1 MTENERV
8 LLSIVQSVVCETPFT
23 CECSI
28 SDFDDFYHQA
38 KSQDLAHLVGFFLK
52 KSEYQMDKKYVDL
65 FQKEYLQAIY
75 RVVSLKE
82 EIKKIEQVFNEFNVD
97 YVPLKGAFLRSL
109 YPEEWMRVSADI
121 DMLVRPTDIERAQ
134 RLLIDELKYS
144 FESDVAHQVALS
156 SPKGFVVELH
166 RSLSLMPCAA
176 KRVLD
181 NAWDYCSPCKESSRL
196 HYMTNEMLYFYQ
208 LFNASKD
215 FQKGGCGVRQVLD
228 IWVLNNCFQY
238 DQDERIKLLKEG
250 GLFVFADTIESIA
263 EKWFSKDAN
272 ATSNDTIDVEEY
284 ILSGG
289 AYGQKHNLA
298 ARQAKSGSRG
308 KFLIS
313 RFFPPYSNMVFGYSI
328 LEKVPVLLPFC
339 WIHRLVKGMFTGK
352 IKKAEYEL
360 KKTKEDQDESREIG
374 KIFKKVGLL

>member
-8 LLSIVQSVVCETPFT
+8 LLSIVQSVVCQTPFS

-28 SDFDDFYHQA
+28 SDFDELYHKS
-38 KSQDLAHLVGFFLK
+38 KSQDLAHIVGFFLK

-82 EIKKIEQVFNEFNVD
+82 ELKKIEQVFDGFNVD
-97 YVPLKGAFLRSL
+97 YVPLKGSFLRSL

-121 DMLVRPTDIERAQ
+121 DVLVRPKDIKRAQ
-134 RLLIDELKYS
+134 RLLIDELEYS

-156 SPKGFVVELH
+156 SSKGFVVELH
-166 RSLSLMPCAA
+166 RALSLMPCDA

-181 NAWDYCSPCKESSRL
+181 NVWDFCSPCKDSSRL
-196 HYMTNEMLYFYQ
+196 YYMTNEMLYFYQ
-208 LFNASKD
+208 VFNASKD

-228 IWVLNNCFQY
+228 IWILNNCFQY
-238 DQDERIKLLKEG
+238 DQDKRIKLLKEG
-250 GLFVFADTIESIA
+250 GLLVFADAIESIA
-263 EKWFSKDAN
+263 EKWFSKDTYA
-272 ATSNDTIDVEEY
+272 ASKDTLEVEEY

-298 ARQAKSGSRG
+298 ARQAKSGSRR

-313 RFFPPYSNMVFGYSI
+313 RYFPPYSSMVFGYPI
-328 LEKVPVLLPFC
+328 LEKASILLPVC
-339 WIHRLVKGMFTGK
+339 WIHRLINGLFTGK

-360 KKTKEDQDESREIG
+360 QKSKEDQDKSRKIG
-374 KIFKKVGLL
+374 EMFKRLGLL